1 MKTQS
6 IHRRSGFTLIEL
18 LVVIAIIAVLASAGF
33 GVGMKV
39 QNTAR
44 KQVAE
49 SAARNVVHAVNSF
62 YADYS
67 AMPVP
72 TGTASTQGGTTFGT
86 ESGDGLKI
94 LDILLGL
101 EDEINTKKV
110 KYLDVPE
117 AKSKKKG
124 GLVFNKSGKE
134 VSGMFDP
141 WGNPFFIVLD
151 TDYAERLEFKPSKK
165 QETLNGRRCAV
176 YSAGQDKK
184 IGTADDVKTW

>member
-1 MKTQS
+1 MKTRS

-44 KQVAE
+44 KTVAE
-49 SAARNVVHAVNSF
+49 SAARNIVHAVNSF

-72 TGTASTQGGTTFGT
+72 TGTASTQGGTKFET
-86 ESGDGLKI
+86 ESGDGLKV
-94 LDILLGL
+94 LQILLGM
-101 EDEINTKKV
+101 EEEINTRKV

-117 AKSKKKG
+117 AKGKKAG
-124 GLVFNKSGKE
+124 IVLSKSGKE
-134 VSGMFDP
+134 VSGLFDP
-141 WGNPFFIVLD
+141 WGNPFSIILD
-151 TDYAERLEFKPSKK
+151 TDYAERLEFKPSKSLV
-165 QETLNGRRCAV
+165 TLNGRRCAV
-176 YSAGQDKK
+176 FSAGQDKK
-184 IGTADDVKTW
+184 LGTADDVKTW

>member
-6 IHRRSGFTLIEL
+6 IRRRSGFTLIEL
-18 LVVIAIIAVLASAGF
+18 LVVISIIAVLASAGF

-39 QNTAR
+39 QNSAR
-44 KQVAE
+44 KKVAE
-49 SAARNVVHAVNSF
+49 SAARNVLQAVNSF

-72 TGTASTQGGTTFGT
+72 VGTASTQGGTTFGT

-94 LDILLGL
+94 LQILLGQ
-101 EDEINTKKV
+101 EDDINTKKV

-117 AKSKKKG
+117 AKGK
-124 GLVFNKSGKE
+124 KSGIVYSKSGNE
-134 VSGMFDP
+134 VTGLFDP
-141 WGNPFFIVLD
+141 WGNSYFIVLD
-151 TDYAERLEFKPSKK
+151 TDYAERLEVKLGKAPII
-165 QETLNGRRCAV
+165 LNGRRCAV

-184 IGTADDVKTW
+184 LGTADDVKSW

>member
-86 ESGDGLKI
+86 GSGDGLKI
-94 LDILLGL
+94 LDILLGQ
-101 EDEINTKKV
+101 EDEINTRKV

-117 AKSKKKG
+117 AKGKKAG
-124 GLVFNKSGKE
+124 IVFSRSGKE
-134 VSGMFDP
+134 VTGLYDP
-141 WGNPFFIVLD
+141 WGNPYSIVLD
-151 TDYAERLEFKPSKK
+151 TDYAERLEFKPGKATV
-165 QETLNGRRCAV
+165 TLNGRRCAV

-184 IGTADDVKTW
+184 LGTADDVKTW